1 MVAWFLLCAEKYE
14 YISQKNEVKKNL
26 RHFKIDYNFLK
37 ASNYAF
43 IIYNF
48 SDLFNEII
56 GIYESR
62 MCTEIYPIYQNQI

>member
-1 MVAWFLLCAEKYE
+1 MKPSDLKLVAWFLLCAEKYK
-14 YISQKNEVKKNL
+14 YIPQKNEFKKHL
-26 RHFKIDYNFLK
+26 SYFKIDYNFLK

-43 IIYNF
+43 FKSTF

-62 MCTEIYPIYQNQI
+62 MCT